1 MSVIG
6 DIVDAIIVD
15 VKAAVSG
22 IHTETE
28 NFSLSR
34 LTHRDLPH
42 CGVVA
47 TLYTAEAL
55 DFRQELQTWEIE
67 LQLVQ
72 SGGTREDLEVKIE
85 AIRTEIFAD
94 PTLGGKV
101 DRAFMLSS
109 VPHSQAGSPQLVGTI
124 VVTAT
129 KVKS

>member
-1 MSVIG
+1 MSVVG

-15 VKAAVSG
+15 VKAAVQG

-34 LTHRDLPH
+34 LTHRELPH
-42 CGVVA
+42 CGVIS
-47 TLYTAEAL
+47 TAYASEPI
-55 DFRQELQTWEIE
+55 DFRQELQTWEVD
-67 LQLVQ
+67 LTLVQ

-85 AIRTEIFAD
+85 AIRTQIFAD

-101 DRAFMLSS
+101 DRAFMLSA
-109 VPHSQAGSPQLVGTI
+109 VPHSQADSEKLIGEI
-124 VVTAT
+124 RVTAT